1 MNQSLSVNGTVH
13 SELTYRKM
21 FADLER
27 PSDFQRMARVAG
39 CPVGDYA
46 FGGFADHRR
55 PETLGLNKNTSESP
69 VWRTI
74 VEKAKRDSRIHSQRI
89 AALAGEAECWISVA
103 GIWFSALVNGVIGEV
118 ATLVTTCGSS
128 HVVPIGEIAFECP
141 CRWPV

>member
-1 MNQSLSVNGTVH
+1 MP
-13 SELTYRKM
+13 ELTYRKM

-27 PSDFQRMARVAG
+27 TSDFQRMARVAG
-39 CPVGDYA
+39 CPVGDYV
-46 FGGFADHRR
+46 FGGFADAQR
-55 PETLGLNKNTSESP
+55 PATLGLRNKPSESP

-103 GIWFSALVNGVIGEV
+103 EIWFSALVKNVVGEV

-128 HVVPIGEIAFECP
+128 HVVPICEIAFERP